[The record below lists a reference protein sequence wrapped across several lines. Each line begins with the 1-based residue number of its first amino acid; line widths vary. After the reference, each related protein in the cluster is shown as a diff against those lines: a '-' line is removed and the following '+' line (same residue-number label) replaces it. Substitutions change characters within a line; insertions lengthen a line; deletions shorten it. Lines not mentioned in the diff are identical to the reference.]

1 MMTNEINDGN
11 LINNHTIHL
20 FLPVTFATNIKQ
32 IAGIANIIAK
42 IDNFS
47 IIFFYKNNTL
57 ILTNQI

>member
-1 MMTNEINDGN
+1 MVTNEINDGN

-47 IIFFYKNNTL
+47 INFFYKDNTL
-57 ILTNQI
+57 KVINQI